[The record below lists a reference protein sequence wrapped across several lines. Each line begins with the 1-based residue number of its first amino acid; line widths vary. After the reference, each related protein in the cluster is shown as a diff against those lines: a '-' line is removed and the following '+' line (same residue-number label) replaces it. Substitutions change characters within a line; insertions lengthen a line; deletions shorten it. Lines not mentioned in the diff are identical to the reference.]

1 MPSNEGF
8 MSKIKLTQ
16 PTKKILS
23 CVYTSTFLFGLNA
36 CSSQIDNAQV
46 SQPQVAETAQTQTE
60 LQEKQNNINYE
71 REPYKPADTKTQL
84 KWIDQA
90 LKAGTD
96 LTGYGQLETL
106 FVKDREFGDI
116 GFFENKLLA
125 EPIRERTI
133 YADDVFNADTDNTK
147 DVQTAVRWAG
157 RADKKTGKASG
168 LVTLLPSK
176 NGKNNR
182 FSLAA
187 IEMSSNV
194 KLQIH
199 PDVVIEMRGI
209 KEKNKFK
216 SSSLF
221 TIGRSRGPRNLIEE
235 RVENVEITSMDPNRN
250 FTIDAR
256 TNMPH
261 NYGSMNNAYGGLV
274 NLTRAVPVGIFYAK
288 NFKVSNMTI
297 LDNHTESVTIQLS
310 ADRDYKDGAY
320 AYRFKSKPIF
330 LKDRYKKNP
339 DGSNKPMNPENI
351 PLPMDE
357 NGNFIDENGMVIP
370 DMFAIQRN
378 PTYGRTPIKGTI
390 KNIKSVNAHTGYGT
404 VQVYGGDW
412 IEIDNI
418 EAVNG
423 IGVRVEAGNGTN
435 RDDSNRAGPY
445 LTSANKIK
453 ISNVKVTDGFTGVWL
468 KTHAKI
474 MKDIHVHNVEAID
487 SGTALLIGKGSFACK
502 NKCRDLTRGR
512 INDLKITGDIILRQT
527 KFDEP
532 VAEVGNL
539 ATYMINDA
547 NRAYLAKKN
556 GKTVDQL
563 GRSDLQNKSIKN
575 VKKLSKKQRA
585 QLTPDDFD
593 NPSGTRW
600 YDIFPTAPVLLFNQY
615 SATEVGDQSPY
626 KGYFPADLSQANI
639 VSDGL
644 PNKDVKILY
653 RSDMRLPNG
662 KTATDFINK

>member
-1 MPSNEGF
+1 MLNQTSNL
-8 MSKIKLTQ
+8 SVKDI
-16 PTKKILS
+16 TKRLS
-23 CVYTSTFLFGLNA
+23 LSALLAVLAG
-36 CSSQIDNAQV
+36 CSSQAAYTDTTTIT
-46 SQPQVAETAQTQTE
+46 QPQNQVKEYKQVDTE
-60 LQEKQNNINYE
+60 
-71 REPYKPADTKTQL
+71 TQL
-84 KWIDQA
+84 AWIDSA
-90 LKAGTD
+90 MKSGTD
-96 LTGYGQLETL
+96 LTGYGELETL
-106 FVKDREFGDI
+106 FVTHREFGDI
-116 GFFENKLLA
+116 GFFEDKL
-125 EPIRERTI
+125 EKTPVRERTL
-133 YADDVFNADTDNTK
+133 YADDNFSAQTDNTK

-157 RADKKTGKASG
+157 GMDKKTGKASG

-176 NGKNNR
+176 NGQNNR

-199 PDVVIEMRGI
+199 PDVVIEMRGT

-216 SSSLF
+216 ASSLF
-221 TIGRSRGPRNLIEE
+221 TIGRSRGPKNLIEE
-235 RVENVEITSMDPNRN
+235 RVENVEITSMDPTRN

-310 ADRDYKDGAY
+310 ADRDYKDGAF
-320 AYRFKSKPIF
+320 AYRFASKPVF
-330 LKDRYKKNP
+330 LQARYQKNS
-339 DGSNKPMNPENI
+339 DGSNKPMSSKNI
-351 PLPMDE
+351 PLPMDAK
-357 NGNFIDENGMVIP
+357 GNFIDENGDVIP

-378 PTYGRTPIKGTI
+378 QTYGRTPIKGTI
-390 KNIKSVNAHTGYGT
+390 KNIKSINAHTGYGT

-502 NKCRDLTRGR
+502 DKCRDLTRGR
-512 INDLKITGDIILRQT
+512 INGLKITGDIILRQT
-527 KFDEP
+527 KYDAP

-547 NRAYLAKKN
+547 NREYLAKKN
-556 GKTVDQL
+556 GKTIAQL
-563 GRSDLQNKSIKN
+563 GRSDLQNKTIENIKQ
-575 VKKLSKKQRA
+575 LSEQQRTA
-585 QLTPDDFD
+585 LTPDDFD

-626 KGYFPADLSQANI
+626 VGYFPVDLTQANI

-644 PNKDVKILY
+644 PNSDVKVLY

-662 KTATDFINK
+662 QPATDFINK